1 MISSNASIS
10 IHPPPLQP
18 IGNVNNLTG
27 SAFANRLVRHGFD
40 VDAVSKRLSEMLA
53 GNPDRAK
60 FFREEGEASFQGLLK
75 RLISKLNPF
84 GQPKNSTLT
93 GNGSALEAKNV
104 SGNAVPDGDKPD
116 GDRPRQKPSL
126 HSSLTPV
133 SSPESIEQGLAPD
146 DLSSNGEFVRLGGEY
161 PGFLL
166 EKENKQG
173 ETVYRFKN
181 RHVPS
186 PRERS
191 NHVEL
196 SNCFYPIAKGDGL
209 TGSTLQDNPELA
221 KMTGA
226 YLNACDGLGK
236 NYYGGEFDIRI
247 DMRVAGNVTVFRLMP
262 HSDGLQYLD
271 SSNKLQKLAINS
283 SVSDYNS
290 LLAKGARFESS
301 GDSPLTMRVEH
312 RDGQHFFTVKTRSD
326 YSAYKAD
333 GNYCDIP
340 FTGIDT
346 PLGEAKC
353 CTDGENQRQDVKYIY
368 AEPLKNGWF
377 HVRFGV
383 GFSEYS
389 GTNDTGLPFTAFSI
403 DDDKGVM
410 SLGRV
415 GNNNHD
421 SKSEPSGYHV
431 QFGISDAASRG
442 RVVVRMKNLEFEHAD
457 DKNRQWP
464 GWLANTGLQ
473 QASGECQ
480 ASLLVEEAP
489 TSRGGL

>member
-1 MISSNASIS
+1 MISGHASIS
-10 IHPPPLQP
+10 TRPPLFLQP
-18 IGNVNNLTG
+18 IGNVSNITG
-27 SAFANRLVRHGFD
+27 SPFGNRLVRHGFD
-40 VDAVSKRLSEMLA
+40 VDAVNKRLSEMLA
-53 GNPDRAK
+53 GDPDRAK
-60 FFREEGEASFQGLLK
+60 FFREERKSSSQGLLR

-84 GQPKNSTLT
+84 GQPKSSTLT
-93 GNGSALEAKNV
+93 GNSSALETKNV
-104 SGNAVPDGDKPD
+104 SGNAVPDGDKLK
-116 GDRPRQKPSL
+116 QLSSL
-126 HSSLTPV
+126 HIGLTPI
-133 SSPESIEQGLAPD
+133 SCPESIEQGLIPD
-146 DLSSNGEFVRLGGEY
+146 DLSSNGEFVRLGGRY

-166 EKENKQG
+166 EGENKEG
-173 ETVYRFKN
+173 ERIYRFRN
-181 RHVPS
+181 RYSSVL
-186 PRERS
+186 RVRS

-236 NYYGGEFDIRI
+236 NYYGGEFDIQI
-247 DMRVAGNVTVFRLMP
+247 NVRVPSNFTVFRLMP

-326 YSAYKAD
+326 YSTYKAD

-340 FTGIDT
+340 FTGSDT

-389 GTNDTGLPFTAFSI
+389 GTNDKGLPFTAFSI
-403 DDDKGVM
+403 DGDKGVM

-421 SKSEPSGYHV
+421 SKSEPSGYHA
-431 QFGISDAASRG
+431 QFGVSDASRG
-442 RVVVRMKNLEFEHAD
+442 RVVVRMKNLGFEHD
-457 DKNRQWP
+457 DGGNPQWP
-464 GWLANTGLQ
+464 SWLALANTTLQ

-489 TSRGGL
+489 ASRGDF

>member
-1 MISSNASIS
+1 MISGNTPIS
-10 IHPPPLQP
+10 TPPPLFLQP
-18 IGNVNNLTG
+18 IGNVSNITG
-27 SAFANRLVRHGFD
+27 STFANRLVSHGFD
-40 VDAVSKRLSEMLA
+40 VDAVAKRLSEMVA

-60 FFREEGEASFQGLLK
+60 FFREEGKKSSQGLLK

-93 GNGSALEAKNV
+93 GNSSALETKNV
-104 SGNAVPDGDKPD
+104 SGNAVDKPK
-116 GDRPRQKPSL
+116 QKSPL
-126 HSSLTPV
+126 HSYLTPI
-133 SSPESIEQGLAPD
+133 SCPESIEQGLIPD
-146 DLSSNGEFVRLGGEY
+146 DLSSNGEFVRLGGRY

-166 EKENKQG
+166 EAEDKEG
-173 ETVYRFKN
+173 ETVYRFRN
-181 RHVPS
+181 RYTSVS
-186 PRERS
+186 RVRS

-196 SNCFYPIAKGDGL
+196 SNCFYPVAKGDDL

-236 NYYGGEFDIRI
+236 NYYAGEFDIQI
-247 DMRVAGNVTVFRLMP
+247 HMRAPGNVTVFRLMP

-271 SSNKLQKLAINS
+271 SSNKLQKLPINS

-326 YSAYKAD
+326 YSTYKAD

-340 FTGIDT
+340 FTGSDT

-377 HVRFGV
+377 HVRFAV

-389 GTNDTGLPFTAFSI
+389 GANDLGLPFTAFSI
-403 DDDKGVM
+403 DGDKGVM

-421 SKSEPSGYHV
+421 SKSEPSGYHA
-431 QFGISDAASRG
+431 QFGLYDATRG
-442 RVVVRMKNLEFEHAD
+442 RVVVRMRNPGFEHAD
-457 DKNRQWP
+457 VEKRQWP
-464 GWLANTGLQ
+464 SWLGHINTALQ

-480 ASLLVEEAP
+480 ASLSVEEAP
-489 TSRGGL
+489 ASPGGI

>member
-1 MISSNASIS
+1 M
-10 IHPPPLQP
+10 QP
-18 IGNVNNLTG
+18 IGNVNNITG
-27 SAFANRLVRHGFD
+27 SAFANRLLRHGFD
-40 VDAVSKRLSEMLA
+40 VDAVGKRLSEMVS
-53 GNPDRAK
+53 GDPDRAK
-60 FFREEGEASFQGLLK
+60 FFREVGETSSQGLLK

-93 GNGSALEAKNV
+93 GNSGALETKNV
-104 SGNAVPDGDKPD
+104 SGNDVPAGDEPK
-116 GDRPRQKPSL
+116 RQKSPLRSY
-126 HSSLTPV
+126 LTPISCPV
-133 SSPESIEQGLAPD
+133 SIEQGLIPD
-146 DLSSNGEFVRLGGEY
+146 DLTPSGDFVRVGARF
-161 PGFLL
+161 PGLL
-166 EKENKQG
+166 VERERGRTKEN
-173 ETVYRFKN
+173 TVYRF
-181 RHVPS
+181 R
-186 PRERS
+186 
-191 NHVEL
+191 NHHALGPYGPMLKTRDNIEL

-236 NYYGGEFDIRI
+236 NYYGGEFNIRI
-247 DMRVAGNVTVFRLMP
+247 NMRVPGNVTVFRLMP

-326 YSAYKAD
+326 YSTYKAD

-340 FTGIDT
+340 FTGSDT

-353 CTDGENQRQDVKYIY
+353 CTDGENQHQDVKYIY

-377 HVRFGV
+377 HVRFAV

-389 GTNDTGLPFTAFSI
+389 GANDTGLPFTAFSI
-403 DDDKGVM
+403 DGDKGVM

-421 SKSEPSGYHV
+421 SKSEPSGYHA
-431 QFGISDAASRG
+431 QFGISDVSRG
-442 RVVVRMKNLEFEHAD
+442 RVAVRMKNPQFEHAD
-457 DKNRQWP
+457 VENRQWP
-464 GWLANTGLQ
+464 SWLALANTALQ

-480 ASLLVEEAP
+480 ASLLVEEEAP
-489 TSRGGL
+489 ASGGGF

>member
-1 MISSNASIS
+1 MISGHASIS
-10 IHPPPLQP
+10 TRPPLFLQP
-18 IGNVNNLTG
+18 IGNVSNITG
-27 SAFANRLVRHGFD
+27 SPFANRLVRHGFD
-40 VDAVSKRLSEMLA
+40 VDAVNKRLSEMLA
-53 GNPDRAK
+53 GDPDRAK
-60 FFREEGEASFQGLLK
+60 FFREERKSSSQGLLR

-93 GNGSALEAKNV
+93 GNSSALETKNV
-104 SGNAVPDGDKPD
+104 SGNAVPDGDKPKQQS
-116 GDRPRQKPSL
+116 PL
-126 HSSLTPV
+126 HIYLTPI
-133 SSPESIEQGLAPD
+133 SCPESIEQGLIPD
-146 DLSSNGEFVRLGGEY
+146 DLSSNGEFVRLGGKF

-166 EKENKQG
+166 EGESKEG
-173 ETVYRFKN
+173 ETIYRFRN
-181 RHVPS
+181 RYTSTSRV
-186 PRERS
+186 RS

-196 SNCFYPIAKGDGL
+196 SNCFYPIAKGNGL

-236 NYYGGEFDIRI
+236 NYYGGEFDIQINIR
-247 DMRVAGNVTVFRLMP
+247 APGNVTVFRLMP

-326 YSAYKAD
+326 YSTYKAD

-340 FTGIDT
+340 FTGSDT
-346 PLGEAKC
+346 PLGKAKC

-377 HVRFGV
+377 HVRFAV

-389 GTNDTGLPFTAFSI
+389 GTNDKGLPFTAFSI
-403 DDDKGVM
+403 DGDKGVM

-415 GNNNHD
+415 GNNNRD
-421 SKSEPSGYHV
+421 SKSEPSGYHA
-431 QFGISDAASRG
+431 QFGLSDASRG
-442 RVVVRMKNLEFEHAD
+442 RMVVRMKNPEFEHAD
-457 DKNRQWP
+457 KEKRQWP
-464 GWLANTGLQ
+464 GWLGLANMALQ

-489 TSRGGL
+489 ASQGDF

>member
-1 MISSNASIS
+1 MISGNASIS
-10 IHPPPLQP
+10 TPPPLFLQP
-18 IGNVNNLTG
+18 IGNVNNITG

-40 VDAVSKRLSEMLA
+40 VDAVGKRLSEMVS
-53 GNPDRAK
+53 GDPDRAK
-60 FFREEGEASFQGLLK
+60 FFREEGETSSQGLLK

-93 GNGSALEAKNV
+93 GDSSALETKNV
-104 SGNAVPDGDKPD
+104 SGNAVPDGDKPK
-116 GDRPRQKPSL
+116 QKSPFQID
-126 HSSLTPV
+126 LTPISCPV
-133 SSPESIEQGLAPD
+133 SIEQGLIPD
-146 DLSSNGEFVRLGGEY
+146 DLSPNGEFVRLGGRY

-166 EKENKQG
+166 EGEDKEG
-173 ETVYRFKN
+173 VTVYRFRN
-181 RHVPS
+181 RYTSALRV
-186 PRERS
+186 RS

-196 SNCFYPIAKGDGL
+196 SNCFYPIAKGDDL

-221 KMTGA
+221 KKTGA

-236 NYYGGEFDIRI
+236 NYYGGEFDMQIY
-247 DMRVAGNVTVFRLMP
+247 MRNPGNVTVFRLMP

-326 YSAYKAD
+326 YSTYKAD

-340 FTGIDT
+340 FTGSDT

-377 HVRFGV
+377 HVRFAV

-389 GTNDTGLPFTAFSI
+389 GANDTGLPFTAFSI
-403 DDDKGVM
+403 DGDKGVM

-421 SKSEPSGYHV
+421 SKSEPSGYHA
-431 QFGISDAASRG
+431 QFGISDVSRG
-442 RVVVRMKNLEFEHAD
+442 RVVVRMKNPQFEHAD
-457 DKNRQWP
+457 VENRQWP
-464 GWLANTGLQ
+464 SWLALANTALQ

-480 ASLLVEEAP
+480 ASLLVEEEAP
-489 TSRGGL
+489 ASGGGF